1 MENNKNLCVFFVVVV
16 VLYALFVMH
25 LAADSNWHTF
35 SLLFS
40 SPIGDIASFFFCYS
54 IARKPIDRDHDSFT
68 RLRLNAN

>member
-1 MENNKNLCVFFVVVV
+1 MENNKNLCVFFVVV

-40 SPIGDIASFFFCYS
+40 SPIGDIASFFSATLLLENQS
-54 IARKPIDRDHDSFT
+54 IAITIHSHDFD
-68 RLRLNAN
+68 